1 MGASIVDIRN
11 MGDALRNT
19 GYKNIESAVA
29 EIIDNSVEANVK
41 NIFIVLR
48 EGIATSG
55 RKVVTEIGFLDNGEG
70 MSIDVLGSC
79 LGIGAS
85 TRQAR
90 KSMGRFGVGLPQASL
105 YACPEI
111 EVYSWQDGIE
121 NAYKVYLDIKKIKD
135 GIQTEIEDPVRENI
149 PTPYAEYLSYK
160 TILENYDFTQSGTLV
175 IWKKCD
181 RINPKTRGP
190 LTERLEFS
198 LGQKF
203 RYFIH
208 DGISKIK
215 IVCDENPDA
224 AIDVAPNDPLFLM
237 DDNCVL
243 CHPDDP
249 KHVYKKGQKI
259 GLEAPFELYT
269 AKGTGTGEVK
279 IPVKYINKTG
289 NIVTAPVLVRFS
301 IVKDK
306 FYDETAF
313 PKGSNPGNYALGKY
327 AAKMEGISVIRA
339 RREIDFRR
347 FDFYNVINEPQ
358 HRWWG
363 CEIIFDPELD
373 EAFGVANNKQ
383 YVELK
388 KVDVEDLDPEE
399 IDVPPV
405 WDQLADT
412 IISTIKAMYAQ
423 NEETR
428 SNTRTFDNNSS
439 PSTDIINT
447 VENDPATSDLN
458 DEDEEDEEKPS
469 AEEVAETGK
478 EELKGL
484 GYENPTDEQGTA
496 FINNSVNF
504 VYQDK
509 GERSPAFDY
518 KPVLKTTVIT
528 INTSHKFYTSFLSKI
543 YSNAEVKT
551 TFELFLASFLQSV
564 RKTDAYQSVE
574 NDRLMTAWYLRLN
587 NYISEQLNPRN
598 TK

>member
-1 MGASIVDIRN
+1 M
-11 MGDALRNT
+11 
-19 GYKNIESAVA
+19 
-29 EIIDNSVEANVK
+29 
-41 NIFIVLR
+41 
-48 EGIATSG
+48 
-55 RKVVTEIGFLDNGEG
+55 
-70 MSIDVLGSC
+70 
-79 LGIGAS
+79 
-85 TRQAR
+85 
-90 KSMGRFGVGLPQASL
+90 
-105 YACPEI
+105 
-111 EVYSWQDGIE
+111 
-121 NAYKVYLDIKKIKD
+121 
-135 GIQTEIEDPVRENI
+135 
-149 PTPYAEYLSYK
+149 
-160 TILENYDFTQSGTLV
+160 
-175 IWKKCD
+175 
-181 RINPKTRGP
+181 
-190 LTERLEFS
+190 
-198 LGQKF
+198 
-203 RYFIH
+203 
-208 DGISKIK
+208 
-215 IVCDENPDA
+215 
-224 AIDVAPNDPLFLM
+224 APNDPLFLM

-313 PKGSNPGNYALGKY
+313 PKGSNPGNYALGKH

-469 AEEVAETGK
+469 AEEMAETGK

>member
-29 EIIDNSVEANVK
+29 EIIDNSVEANAK

-70 MSIDVLGSC
+70 MPIDVLGSC

-90 KSMGRFGVGLPQASL
+90 KGMGRFGVGLPQASL

-224 AIDVAPNDPLFLM
+224 AINVAPNDPLFLM

-269 AKGTGTGEVK
+269 AKGTGTGEAK

-313 PKGSNPGNYALGKY
+313 PKGSNPGNYALGKH

-388 KVDVEDLDPEE
+388 KVDVEDLDLEE

>member
-29 EIIDNSVEANVK
+29 EIIDNSVEANAK

-70 MSIDVLGSC
+70 MPIDVLGSC

-90 KSMGRFGVGLPQASL
+90 KGMGRFGVGLPQASL

-269 AKGTGTGEVK
+269 AKGTGTGEAK

-313 PKGSNPGNYALGKY
+313 PKGSNPGNYALGKH

-388 KVDVEDLDPEE
+388 KVDVEDLDLEE

>member
-1 MGASIVDIRN
+1 MGASIVDIKN

-19 GYKNIESAVA
+19 GYKNIESAVS
-29 EIIDNSVEANVK
+29 EIIDNSVEANAK
-41 NIFIVLR
+41 NIFVILR
-48 EGIATSG
+48 EGIAASG
-55 RKVVTEIGFLDNGEG
+55 RKVVTEIGFLDNGDG
-70 MSIDVLGSC
+70 MSTNVLGNC

-90 KSMGRFGVGLPQASL
+90 KGMGRFGVGLPQASL

-121 NAYKVYLDIKKIKD
+121 NTKKVYLNINKIKE
-135 GIQTEIEDPVRENI
+135 GEQTEIEDPEETSI
-149 PTPYAEYLSYK
+149 PEPYVSYVNFQTMFEK
-160 TILENYDFTQSGTLV
+160 YDFSKSGTLV

-181 RINPKTRGP
+181 RVSPKTRGP

-208 DGISKIK
+208 DGVSKIK
-215 IVCDENPDA
+215 IICDENPDA
-224 AIDVAPNDPLFLM
+224 AVDVAPNDPLFLM
-237 DDNCVL
+237 EDNRVL
-243 CHPDDP
+243 CKEDDP
-249 KHVYKKGQKI
+249 KRIFKPGQESGI
-259 GLEAPFELYT
+259 EAPFELYT
-269 AKGTGTGEVK
+269 AKGTGTGEVY
-279 IPVKYINKTG
+279 IPIKYIDRSGDLAEST
-289 NIVTAPVLVRFS
+289 VLVRFS

-313 PKGSNPGNYALGKY
+313 PKGANPGNYALGQH
-327 AAKMEGISVIRA
+327 AKRMEGISVVRA
-339 RREIDFRR
+339 KREIDFRR

-363 CEIIFDPELD
+363 CEIIFEPELD
-373 EAFGVANNKQ
+373 EIFGVANNKQ

-388 KVDVEDLDPEE
+388 KVDVKDLDPDERD
-399 IDVPPV
+399 IPPI
-405 WDQLADT
+405 WDQLSDT
-412 IISTIKAMYAQ
+412 IIRTIKAMYNQ

-428 SNTRTFDNNSS
+428 HNTRTYDIIQS

-447 VENDPATSDLN
+447 VEHDTAIFDSD
-458 DEDEEDEEKPS
+458 DEEKEENDTTP
-469 AEEVAETGK
+469 EEVAEKGK
-478 EELKGL
+478 EELKEL

-504 VYQDK
+504 NYADK

-518 KPVLKTTVIT
+518 KAVFKTTVIT
-528 INTSHKFYTSFLSKI
+528 INTAHKFYTSFLSRI
-543 YSNAEVKT
+543 YSNDEVKT
-551 TFELFLASFLQSV
+551 TFELFLASLFQSV
-564 RKTDAYQSVE
+564 RKTDTYQQVE
-574 NDRLMTAWYLRLN
+574 NDRLMTAWYNRLN

-598 TK
+598 NK

>member
-29 EIIDNSVEANVK
+29 EIIDNSVEANAK

-90 KSMGRFGVGLPQASL
+90 KGMGRFGVGLPQASL

-269 AKGTGTGEVK
+269 AKGTGTGEVE

-313 PKGSNPGNYALGKY
+313 PKGSNPGNYALGKH

>member
-1 MGASIVDIRN
+1 MGKSIVDIKN

-29 EIIDNSVEANVK
+29 EIIDNSVEAKAK
-41 NIFIVLR
+41 NIFVILR
-48 EGIATSG
+48 EGVAVSG
-55 RKVVTEIGFLDNGEG
+55 RKVVTEVGFLDNGEG
-70 MSIDVLGSC
+70 MDSDVLGSC

-90 KSMGRFGVGLPQASL
+90 KGMGRFGVGLPQASL

-111 EVYSWQDGIE
+111 EVYSWQGGVE
-121 NAYKVYLDIKKIKD
+121 NAQKVYLDINKIKD
-135 GIQTEIEDPVRENI
+135 GEQTEIEDPVRESV
-149 PTPYAEYLSYK
+149 PEPYASYIRYQ
-160 TILENYDFTQSGTLV
+160 TIFETYDFSQSGTLV
-175 IWKKCD
+175 VWKKCD
-181 RINPKTRGP
+181 RISPKTRGP

-215 IVCDENPDA
+215 IICEENPDA
-224 AIDVAPNDPLFLM
+224 AVDVAPNDPLFLM

-243 CHPDDP
+243 CDP
-249 KHVYKKGQKI
+249 EKPKLVYKPGEKI
-259 GLEAPFELYT
+259 NLEAPFELYT
-269 AKGTGTGEVK
+269 AKGTVTGEDIVP
-279 IPVKYINKTG
+279 IKYIDKNG
-289 NIVTAPVLVRFS
+289 NPADSSVLVRFS
-301 IVKDK
+301 IVKNK

-313 PKGSNPGNYALGKY
+313 PKGSNPGNYALGKH

-363 CEIIFDPELD
+363 CEIVFDPELD

-388 KVDVEDLDPEE
+388 KVDANDLDPDE
-399 IDVPPV
+399 IDIPPI
-405 WDQLADT
+405 WDQLSE
-412 IISTIKAMYAQ
+412 IIIHTIKAMYAQ

-428 SNTRTFDNNSS
+428 SNTRTYGEDKS

-447 VENDPATSDLN
+447 VENDPATAEFED
-458 DEDEEDEEKPS
+458 DEDESEEVPS

-484 GYENPTDEQGTA
+484 GYEDPTDEQGTA

-504 VYQDK
+504 VYADK

-518 KPVLKTTVIT
+518 KAVLKTTIIT
-528 INTSHKFYTSFLSKI
+528 INTSHKFYISFLSKI
-543 YSNAEVKT
+543 YTNAEVKT
-551 TFELFLASFLQSV
+551 TFELFLASLIQSV
-564 RKTDAYQSVE
+564 RKTDTYQQIE
-574 NDRLMTAWYLRLN
+574 NDRLMTAWYNRLN

-598 TK
+598 TQ

>member
-1 MGASIVDIRN
+1 MGASIVDIKN

-19 GYKNIESAVA
+19 GYKNIESAVS
-29 EIIDNSVEANVK
+29 EIIDNSVEANAK
-41 NIFIVLR
+41 NVFVILR
-48 EGIATSG
+48 EGIAASG
-55 RKVVTEIGFLDNGEG
+55 RKIVTEIGFLDNGDG
-70 MSIDVLGSC
+70 MSTNVLGSC

-90 KSMGRFGVGLPQASL
+90 KGMGRFGVGLPQASL

-111 EVYSWQDGIE
+111 EVYSWQNGIE
-121 NAYKVYLDIKKIKD
+121 NAQKVYLDINKIKD
-135 GIQTEIEDPVRENI
+135 GEQTEIEDPELTSI
-149 PTPYAEYLSYK
+149 PEPYASYVNYQ
-160 TILENYDFTQSGTLV
+160 TMFEQYDFSKSGTLV

-181 RINPKTRGP
+181 RISPKTRGP

-215 IVCDENPDA
+215 IICDENPDVA
-224 AIDVAPNDPLFLM
+224 VDVAPNDPLFLM
-237 DDNCVL
+237 EDNCVL
-243 CHPDDP
+243 CKDGEP
-249 KHVYKKGQKI
+249 KKIFKPGQES
-259 GLEAPFELYT
+259 GTETAFELYT
-269 AKGTGTGEVK
+269 AKGNGIGEINVP
-279 IPVKYINKTG
+279 IKYIDKFG
-289 NIVTAPVLVRFS
+289 NVAESSVLVRFS

-313 PKGSNPGNYALGKY
+313 PKGTNPGNYAFGKH

-388 KVDVEDLDPEE
+388 KIDVSDLDPDE
-399 IDVPPV
+399 IDIDPI
-405 WDQLADT
+405 WNQLSET
-412 IISTIKAMYAQ
+412 IIPTIKAMYAQ

-428 SNTRTFDNNSS
+428 NNTRTFEEANS

-447 VENDPATSDLN
+447 VENDPAIIDID
-458 DEDEEDEEKPS
+458 DEEEDEIEVSP
-469 AEEVAETGK
+469 EVVAETGK
-478 EELKGL
+478 EELEKI

-504 VYQDK
+504 VYADN
-509 GERSPAFDY
+509 GERGPAFDY
-518 KPVLKTTVIT
+518 KAVLKTTVIT
-528 INTSHKFYTSFLSKI
+528 INTSHKFYTAFLSKI
-543 YSNAEVKT
+543 YTNAEVKT
-551 TFELFLASFLQSV
+551 TFELFLASLIQSV
-564 RKTDAYQSVE
+564 RKTDSYQQVE
-574 NDRLMTAWYLRLN
+574 NDRLMTAWYNRLN
-587 NYISEQLNPRN
+587 SYISEQLNPRN
-598 TK
+598 NK

>member
-1 MGASIVDIRN
+1 MGASIVDIKN

-19 GYKNIESAVA
+19 GYKNIESAVS
-29 EIIDNSVEANVK
+29 EIIDNSVEANAK
-41 NIFIVLR
+41 NVFVILR
-48 EGIATSG
+48 EGIAASG
-55 RKVVTEIGFLDNGEG
+55 RKIVTEIGFLDNGDG
-70 MSIDVLGSC
+70 MPTEVLGSC

-90 KSMGRFGVGLPQASL
+90 KGMGRFGVGLPQASL

-111 EVYSWQDGIE
+111 EVYSWQNGIE
-121 NAYKVYLDIKKIKD
+121 NAQKVYLDIKKIKD
-135 GIQTEIEDPVRENI
+135 GEQTEIDDPELTSI
-149 PTPYAEYLSYK
+149 PEPYASYVNYQ
-160 TILENYDFTQSGTLV
+160 TMFEQYDFSKSGTLV

-181 RINPKTRGP
+181 RISPKTRGP

-215 IVCDENPDA
+215 IICDENPDA
-224 AIDVAPNDPLFLM
+224 AVDVAPNDPLFLM
-237 DDNCVL
+237 EDNCVL
-243 CHPDDP
+243 CKDGEP
-249 KHVYKKGQKI
+249 KKIFKPGQES
-259 GLEAPFELYT
+259 GTETAFELYT
-269 AKGTGTGEVK
+269 AKGNGTGEVNVP
-279 IPVKYINKTG
+279 IKYIDKFG
-289 NIVTAPVLVRFS
+289 NAAESSVLVRFS

-313 PKGSNPGNYALGKY
+313 PKGTNPGNYAFGKH

-347 FDFYNVINEPQ
+347 FDFYDVINEPQ

-363 CEIIFDPELD
+363 CEIVFEPELD

-388 KVDVEDLDPEE
+388 KIDVSDLDPDELD
-399 IDVPPV
+399 IDPI
-405 WDQLADT
+405 WNQLSET
-412 IISTIKAMYAQ
+412 IIPTIKAMYAQ

-428 SNTRTFDNNSS
+428 SNTRTFEETKS

-447 VENDPATSDLN
+447 VENDPAIIDIE
-458 DEDEEDEEKPS
+458 DEDEDEVEVSP
-469 AEEVAETGK
+469 EVVAETGK
-478 EELKGL
+478 EELEKI

-504 VYQDK
+504 VYADK

-518 KPVLKTTVIT
+518 KAVLKTTVIT
-528 INTSHKFYTSFLSKI
+528 INTSHKFYTAFLSKI
-543 YSNAEVKT
+543 YINAEVKT
-551 TFELFLASFLQSV
+551 TFELFLASLIQSV
-564 RKTDAYQSVE
+564 RKTDSYQQVE
-574 NDRLMTAWYLRLN
+574 NDRLMTAWYNRLN
-587 NYISEQLNPRN
+587 SYISEQLNPRN
-598 TK
+598 NK

>member
-1 MGASIVDIRN
+1 MGASIVDIKN

-19 GYKNIESAVA
+19 GYKNIESAVS
-29 EIIDNSVEANVK
+29 EIIDNSVEANAK
-41 NIFIVLR
+41 NVFVILR
-48 EGIATSG
+48 EGIAASG
-55 RKVVTEIGFLDNGEG
+55 RKVVTEIGFLDNGDG
-70 MSIDVLGSC
+70 MSTSILGNC

-90 KSMGRFGVGLPQASL
+90 KGMGRFGVGLPQASL

-111 EVYSWQDGIE
+111 EVYSWQNGIE
-121 NAYKVYLDIKKIKD
+121 NTQKVYLDINKIKD
-135 GIQTEIEDPVRENI
+135 GDQTEIADPELTTI
-149 PTPYAEYLSYK
+149 PEPYASYIHYQ
-160 TILENYDFTQSGTLV
+160 TIFEQYDFSKSGTLV

-203 RYFIH
+203 RYFIY
-208 DGISKIK
+208 DGDSKIK
-215 IVCDENPDA
+215 IICDENPEA
-224 AIDVAPNDPLFLM
+224 AVDVAPNDPLFLM
-237 DDNCVL
+237 EDNRVL
-243 CHPDDP
+243 CKADEP
-249 KHVYKKGQKI
+249 KKIYKPGQESGI
-259 GLEAPFELYT
+259 EAPFELYT
-269 AKGTGTGEVK
+269 AKGAGTGEER
-279 IPVKYINKTG
+279 IAVKYIDKNG
-289 NIVTAPVLVRFS
+289 NIAESSVLVRFS

-339 RREIDFRR
+339 KREIDFRK
-347 FDFYNVINEPQ
+347 FDFYNAINEPQ

-363 CEIIFDPELD
+363 CEIIFDPEID
-373 EAFGVANNKQ
+373 EVFGVANNKQ

-388 KVDVEDLDPEE
+388 KVEVDDLDPDETDIPPIWDKLAE
-399 IDVPPV
+399 I
-405 WDQLADT
+405 
-412 IISTIKAMYAQ
+412 IIPTIKAMYAQ

-428 SNTRTFDNNSS
+428 SNTRTFDDTQS

-447 VENDPATSDLN
+447 VENDPAIIDLD
-458 DEDEEDEEKPS
+458 DEDEEESETSP
-469 AEEVAETGK
+469 EVVAETGK
-478 EELKGL
+478 EELEKL

-504 VYQDK
+504 VYADK

-518 KPVLKTTVIT
+518 KAVLKTTVIT

-543 YSNAEVKT
+543 YPNPEVKT
-551 TFELFLASFLQSV
+551 TFELFLASLIQSV
-564 RKTDAYQSVE
+564 RKTDTYQEVE
-574 NDRLMTAWYLRLN
+574 NDRLMTAWYNRLN

-598 TK
+598 NK

>member
-1 MGASIVDIRN
+1 MGSSIVDIQN

-29 EIIDNSVEANVK
+29 EIIDNSVEANAK
-41 NIFIVLR
+41 DIFVILR
-48 EGIATSG
+48 EGIAKSG
-55 RKVVTEIGFLDNGEG
+55 RKVVTEIGFLDNGDG
-70 MSIDVLGSC
+70 MNEKVLGSC

-90 KSMGRFGVGLPQASL
+90 RGMGRFGVGLPQASL
-105 YACPEI
+105 YACPDV
-111 EVYSWQDGIE
+111 EVYSWQDGVE
-121 NAYKVYLDIKKIKD
+121 NTKRVYLDINKVKEGEQKEIDDPIKTP
-135 GIQTEIEDPVRENI
+135 IPEPYNSYIKYQT
-149 PTPYAEYLSYK
+149 LFK
-160 TILENYDFTQSGTLV
+160 TYDFTKSGTLV
-175 IWKKCD
+175 IWKQCD

-208 DGISKIK
+208 DGVSKIK
-215 IVCDENPDA
+215 IICDENPEA
-224 AIDVAPNDPLFLM
+224 AVDIAPNDPLFLM
-237 DDNCVL
+237 EDNRVL
-243 CHPDDP
+243 CDP
-249 KHVYKKGQKI
+249 AEPKRVYKPGQNNNA
-259 GLEAPFELYT
+259 EAPFELYT
-269 AKGTGTGEVK
+269 AKGTDTGEVNVP
-279 IPVKYINKTG
+279 IKYYNKNGEIETG
-289 NIVTAPVLVRFS
+289 SVLLRFS

-313 PKGSNPGNYALGKY
+313 PKGSNPGDYALGKH
-327 AAKMEGISVIRA
+327 AAKMEGISVVRA

-363 CEIIFDPELD
+363 CEIVFEPVLD
-373 EAFGVANNKQ
+373 EIFGVANNKQ

-399 IDVPPV
+399 REVAPI

-412 IISTIKAMYAQ
+412 IVPTIKAMYAQ
-423 NEETR
+423 NKETR
-428 SNTRTFDNNSS
+428 NNTRTFDDAQSQ
-439 PSTDIINT
+439 STDIINT
-447 VENDPATSDLN
+447 VENDPAISDY
-458 DEDEEDEEKPS
+458 DDSSEETESPS

-478 EELKGL
+478 EELKEL
-484 GYENPTDEQGTA
+484 GYEDPTDEQA
-496 FINNSVNF
+496 ARFINNSVNF
-504 VYQDK
+504 VYADK

-518 KPVLKTTVIT
+518 KPVLTTTVIT

-543 YSNAEVKT
+543 YTNPEVQT
-551 TFELFLASFLQSV
+551 TFELFLASLIQSV
-564 RKTDAYQSVE
+564 RKTDSYQSVE
-574 NDRLMTAWYLRLN
+574 NDRLLTAWYNRLN

-598 TK
+598 NM

>member
-29 EIIDNSVEANVK
+29 EIIDNSVEANAK

-85 TRQAR
+85 TRQER
-90 KSMGRFGVGLPQASL
+90 KGMGRFGVGLPQASL

-313 PKGSNPGNYALGKY
+313 PKGSNPGNYALGKH

>member
-29 EIIDNSVEANVK
+29 EIIDNSVEANAK

-55 RKVVTEIGFLDNGEG
+55 RKVVMEIGFLDNGEG

-90 KSMGRFGVGLPQASL
+90 KGMGRFGVGLPQASL

-313 PKGSNPGNYALGKY
+313 PKGSNPGNYALGKH

-469 AEEVAETGK
+469 AEEMAETGK

>member
-1 MGASIVDIRN
+1 MGSSIVDIQN

-29 EIIDNSVEANVK
+29 EIIDNSVEANAK
-41 NIFIVLR
+41 DIFVILR
-48 EGIATSG
+48 EGIASSG
-55 RKVVTEIGFLDNGEG
+55 RKVVTEIGFLDNGDG
-70 MSIDVLGSC
+70 MPTNVLGNC

-90 KSMGRFGVGLPQASL
+90 KGMGRFGVGLPQASL
-105 YACPEI
+105 YVCPEI
-111 EVYSWQDGIE
+111 EVYSWQNGIE
-121 NAYKVYLDIKKIKD
+121 NAQKVYLDINKIKN
-135 GIQTEIEDPVRENI
+135 GEQTEIEDPELTPI
-149 PTPYAEYLSYK
+149 PEPYASYVHYQ
-160 TILENYDFTQSGTLV
+160 TMFVQYDFSKSGTLV

-181 RINPKTRGP
+181 RVSPKTRGP

-208 DGISKIK
+208 DGVSKIK
-215 IVCDENPDA
+215 IICDENPDA
-224 AIDVAPNDPLFLM
+224 AVDVAPNDPLFLM
-237 DDNCVL
+237 NDNCVL
-243 CHPDDP
+243 CKADEP
-249 KHVYKKGQKI
+249 KRIYKPGQGS
-259 GLEAPFELYT
+259 GLEPPFELYT
-269 AKGTGTGEVK
+269 AKGTGTGEVS
-279 IPVKYINKTG
+279 IPIKYVDRSG
-289 NIVTAPVLVRFS
+289 NLAESSVLVRFS

-327 AAKMEGISVIRA
+327 AARMEGISVIRA

-363 CEIIFDPELD
+363 CEIVFDPELD
-373 EAFGVANNKQ
+373 EVFGVANNKQ

-388 KVDVEDLDPEE
+388 KVDVADLDPDEVD
-399 IDVPPV
+399 IPPI
-405 WDQLADT
+405 WNQLDDT
-412 IISTIKAMYAQ
+412 IIATIKAMYAQ

-428 SNTRTFDNNSS
+428 NNTRTFEDTQS

-447 VENDPATSDLN
+447 VEKDPAIID
-458 DEDEEDEEKPS
+458 DEDDEEEG
-469 AEEVAETGK
+469 EETSPDVVAETGK
-478 EELKGL
+478 EELEKL

-504 VYQDK
+504 VYADK

-518 KPVLKTTVIT
+518 KAVLKTTVIT

-551 TFELFLASFLQSV
+551 TFELFLASLIQSV
-564 RKTDAYQSVE
+564 RKTDTYQAVE
-574 NDRLMTAWYLRLN
+574 NDRLMAAWYNRLN

-598 TK
+598 NK